1 MIKNYLFKSIKTFKI
16 LKRLKIMKQT
26 NEQTNKQ
33 IYKNKIKLENESKF
47 LKLIFKSNK
56 SKGLH

>member
-47 LKLIFKSNK
+47 LKLILKSNK
-56 SKGLH
+56 PKGLH